1 MTAAAKPAAGAQQ
14 SRAVQRHTAQPAAL
28 SVQDEKRQQIFGA
41 IDLYAGELAALA
53 PRGVTKAHYVA
64 SLKLYFTQNE
74 KLLDCTPASIAQ
86 GMLRVAQTGLELGV
100 SCDLLPFKSTC
111 QFSPRYNGLV
121 ELAIASGVRAIN
133 ADVVREGDFFEWS
146 KGTDNFLRH
155 KREAKDSAPILYAY
169 AVAEIKAGSF
179 VIEVVPREHIEA
191 TRARY
196 SKQWKEAKLET
207 IPWYARKTAVR
218 RLSPLLPKNARFA
231 AALTFAEEVEEAE
244 VTADFEIADPVPAL
258 GEGTAAAARPI
269 AAVRGEEEMA
279 GGDAADGEIYDER
292 VSVRERIT
300 QRAPDSTTASTS
312 TAHLASEEQTERLL
326 DLIAHVSIP
335 KEVKEKVEARMKTGL
350 PQHIA
355 ATWIEALSQ
364 RVRQHAP
371 AAAAADDADTLGL

>member
-1 MTAAAKPAAGAQQ
+1 MTAAT

-74 KLLDCTPASIAQ
+74 KLLDCTPVSIAQ

-121 ELAIASGVRAIN
+121 ELAIAAGARSVN
-133 ADVVREGDFFEWS
+133 ADVVREGDHFEWS

-155 KREAKDSAPILYAY
+155 KREAPDSAQILYAY

-207 IPWYARKTAVR
+207 IPWYGRKTAIR

-244 VTADFEIADPVPAL
+244 VAADFEIADPVPAL
-258 GEGTAAAARPI
+258 GEGGRPI
-269 AAVRGEEEMA
+269 APTRSEEEIA
-279 GGDAADGEIYDER
+279 NRTCEIYDEP
-292 VSVRERIT
+292 VVVRERIT
-300 QRAPDSTTASTS
+300 KRPADLTSDKSSRAD
-312 TAHLASEEQTERLL
+312 LATEEQTEKLL
-326 DLIAHVSIP
+326 DLVDHEFIP
-335 KEVKEKVEARMKTGL
+335 PAAKERVRTRLQRGLARNV
-350 PQHIA
+350 A
-355 ATWIEALSQ
+355 DTWIGLLEEE
-364 RVRQHAP
+364 VRKHNP
-371 AAAAADDADTLGL
+371 PAAAADDDSLGL